1 MKCSLS
7 NLCPIDVMVGYLHSY
22 FGTADSISK
31 RAKATDSS
39 FDSAELYGQARVM
52 SYLEG
57 YASGHAKTLHE
68 GEEE

>member
-1 MKCSLS
+1 ML
-7 NLCPIDVMVGYLHSY
+7 GYLHSY

-52 SYLEG
+52 LFVESY
-57 YASGHAKTLHE
+57 AKGHAKVLHE
-68 GEEE
+68 SEE